1 MSSSER
7 SADLRILLFKESE
20 HHKAFGHAYTK
31 WEVINQP
38 GIAVA
43 ISDLSGYGFLVPE
56 DAPQD
61 VVNHVRERL
70 ALGPLFGDQLNEK
83 W

>member
-1 MSSSER
+1 MSSSEGSAGLR
-7 SADLRILLFKESE
+7 SLLFKESE
-20 HHKAFGHAYTK
+20 HPRSFGHAHTK

-38 GIAVA
+38 GIPVST
-43 ISDLSGYGFLVPE
+43 SDLNGYGFLVPE

-61 VVNHVRERL
+61 VVDHVRERL